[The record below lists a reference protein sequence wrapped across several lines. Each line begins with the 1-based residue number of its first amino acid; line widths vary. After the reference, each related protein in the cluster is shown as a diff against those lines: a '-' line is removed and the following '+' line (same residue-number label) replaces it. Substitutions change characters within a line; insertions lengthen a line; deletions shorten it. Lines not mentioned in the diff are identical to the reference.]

1 MACVINLCFDVRLQK
16 PDLSMNWMEISL
28 DAVFE
33 SFLICSIQILTWL
46 QILSWG
52 KRVLPL
58 PLIYLGGPKQ
68 QRHWRETPRTPTKS
82 DCWCKEIVYCILGC
96 SKIFADITK
105 SPPNAFNLSELY
117 RLMDAKGT
125 AAGGLTGTYLN
136 ASTPVVVYLLLAKF
150 TLSMKSSFI
159 ISSPF
164 YLLSVNTEDG
174 CCLFIFLRCNIL
186 SL

>member
-1 MACVINLCFDVRLQK
+1 M
-16 PDLSMNWMEISL
+16 LSLNRSL
-28 DAVFE
+28 FVQFKSWLDCKSWAEENEFFP
-33 SFLICSIQILTWL
+33 FLWST
-46 QILSWG
+46 SA
-52 KRVLPL
+52 
-58 PLIYLGGPKQ
+58 GPSS
-68 QRHWRETPRTPTKS
+68 RGTARETPCTPTKS

-96 SKIFADITK
+96 SKIFAAIAK

-117 RLMDAKGT
+117 MSMDAKGA

-174 CCLFIFLRCNIL
+174 CCLFISLRCNIL
-186 SL
+186 SI